1 MFCSNCGN
9 TIPGG
14 SRVCPYCGKPVA
26 GIGMG
31 GSAYQRQHGRI
42 NNIFT
47 ALMQERTPGAVWEF
61 ALWCTVCVCVILS
74 MAAMIAVSSWMEEFT
89 VACRL
94 VWLFVMLFEIGT
106 GVLMAFRLKPIMLYV
121 SSITLQLVMPIF
133 IYVVYAMAYSRMD
146 EDVPAGM
153 VVMFILLLL
162 AAIGLIVCGSMQ
174 FFTRIEM
181 GKITAIL
188 DVVVASC
195 MFFFVIVTAVSSD
208 SVTGWIISRSGFG
221 PGAVSLIAIH
231 AALAVFYM
239 LFFFGCIDSRAKK
252 INIQGGISEGS
263 PRNHTAFTPGLQCIR
278 GQHQGQIMYLQGHDL
293 TFGSQPGE
301 VAVVIPGQYIS
312 RRHCAVRY
320 DHGAGMYG
328 ILDVSTNGVYL
339 TNPDG
344 STQRIPSG
352 QYISCRRG
360 SVISLGSMEQ
370 QFRLL

>member
-14 SRVCPYCGKPVA
+14 SRACPYCGKPVA

-31 GSAYQRQHGRI
+31 GGAYQRQHGRI

-61 ALWCTVCVCVILS
+61 ALWCTVCVCVLLS
-74 MAAMIAVSSWMEEFT
+74 MIAVFTVNSWMGEITAF
-89 VACRL
+89 CRL

-106 GVLMAFRLKPIMLYV
+106 GVLMAFRLKPIMLYT
-121 SSITLQLVMPIF
+121 SSQAIQMIMTIFLYALYAF
-133 IYVVYAMAYSRMD
+133 IYIEVRD
-146 EDVPAGM
+146 EVPVGM
-153 VVMFILLLL
+153 ILTFVFLLL
-162 AAIGLIVCGSMQ
+162 ASLGLTVCSSIH
-174 FFTRIEM
+174 FFTKIDL
-181 GKITAIL
+181 GKVSAIL
-188 DVVVASC
+188 DVVVAGLTLIFA
-195 MFFFVIVTAVSSD
+195 MVLGVSMSAID
-208 SVTGWIISRSGFG
+208 SRVAGDTGFG
-221 PGAVSLIAIH
+221 LGITSLVLMNAV
-231 AALAVFYM
+231 LAVFYM
-239 LFFFGCIDSRAKK
+239 LFFFGCIDNSRDK
-252 INIQGGISEGS
+252 IIRWGGRTGN
-263 PRNHTAFTPGLQCIR
+263 PQVNHMAFTPGLQCIR